1 MQEWYKSSFQE
12 AREQQQAFAVLFYT
26 PMCGS
31 CHVVERQLELV
42 AATVP
47 ELTLVKMN
55 LNYLPEIVQTYQIQ
69 SVPSVYR
76 FDTNGV
82 VKRLN
87 VIDNVTALYR
97 ELIVLKKSETVI
109 DL

>member
-1 MQEWYKSSFQE
+1 MQEWHEQSFYE
-12 AREQQQAFAVLFYT
+12 ARSKKEGFAVLFYT

-31 CHVVERQLELV
+31 CQVVERQLEII
-42 AATVP
+42 AATAP

-55 LNYLPEIVQTYQIQ
+55 LNYLPALVKTYQIQ

-76 FDTNGV
+76 FDKTGV
-82 VKRLN
+82 VQRLA

-97 ELIVLKKSETVI
+97 ELIVLKKK
-109 DL
+109 

>member
-1 MQEWYKSSFQE
+1 MQEWYEPSFHE
-12 AREQQQAFAVLFYT
+12 AREQQRAFAVLFYT

-31 CHVVERQLELV
+31 CHVVERQLDIIAE
-42 AATVP
+42 TVP

-55 LNYLPEIVQTYQIQ
+55 LNYLPKIVQTYQIQ

-82 VKRLN
+82 VKRLT
-87 VIDNVTALYR
+87 VIDNVTELYR
-97 ELIVLKKSETVI
+97 ELIVLKKK
-109 DL
+109 